1 MKIRCLVAVNGSKG
15 PELIPAV
22 VDCSVE
28 EIKLKKHY
36 QAAIDAIIENYDV
49 VCTNWVIDETDCSD
63 LFDSTNE
70 LYDWFNADETF
81 VSKV

>member
-36 QAAIDAIIENYDV
+36 QAATDVIIENYDV
-49 VCTNWVIDETDCSD
+49 ICTNWVIDEYDSSC
-63 LFDSTNE
+63 LFELTNE
-70 LYDWFNADETF
+70 LYDWSTADETCCQ
-81 VSKV
+81 